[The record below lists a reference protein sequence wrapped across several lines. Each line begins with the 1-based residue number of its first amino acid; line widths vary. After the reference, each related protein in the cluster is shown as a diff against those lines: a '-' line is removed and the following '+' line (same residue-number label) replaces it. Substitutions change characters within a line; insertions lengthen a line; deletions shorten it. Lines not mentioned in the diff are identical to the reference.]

1 MAVEVLRLPTDANP
15 RRFTDIGCYPLFYLD
30 SQGSVL
36 CPRCAGTAEGDHGE
50 QMAACDIN
58 WEDPDLFCDEC
69 SERIESA
76 YAEPEEPG
84 Q

>member
-1 MAVEVLRLPTDANP
+1 MPTEVQRLSTDANP

-30 SQGSVL
+30 SHDSVL
-36 CPRCAGTAEGDHGE
+36 CPRCAGTAEAEGE
-50 QMAACDIN
+50 AMAACGIN
-58 WEDPDLFCDEC
+58 WEDPDLYCDEC